1 MTEKKSI
8 NFTVVPD
15 EPEDAE
21 GSTSSESVYANFCA
35 VEHTPFDFT
44 LTFCQ
49 MKPLSEK
56 DVEEASEG
64 ETRTVRAPVKVK
76 VVVPVQL
83 IPALGAALQEKWRV
97 YQDAYSNVSW
107 AKGKMGGKV
116 H

>member
-1 MTEKKSI
+1 MTGKKSI
-8 NFTVVPD
+8 NFTVIPD
-15 EPEDAE
+15 EPDDLEDKTTTA
-21 GSTSSESVYANFCA
+21 SVDANWCA
-35 VEHTPFDFT
+35 VDHTPFDFT

-97 YQDAYSNVSW
+97 YQGAYSNVSW